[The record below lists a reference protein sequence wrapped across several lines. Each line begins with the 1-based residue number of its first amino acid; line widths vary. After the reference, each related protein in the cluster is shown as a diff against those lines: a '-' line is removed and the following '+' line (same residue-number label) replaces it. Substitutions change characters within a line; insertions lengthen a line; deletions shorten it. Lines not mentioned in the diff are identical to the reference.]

1 MRTYGYAIFTSLI
14 LASGSFAANAAPK
27 QVTDPGFTINA
38 DRLEKV
44 TDNHM
49 KASGNV
55 SIKIENTEIKSN
67 KMDIQVHP
75 DKLELSDGKF
85 KATIKK

>member
-1 MRTYGYAIFTSLI
+1 
-14 LASGSFAANAAPK
+14 
-27 QVTDPGFTINA
+27 
-38 DRLEKV
+38 
-44 TDNHM
+44 M

-55 SIKIENTEIKSN
+55 SIKIDNTEIKSN

-85 KATIKK
+85 KATIEK